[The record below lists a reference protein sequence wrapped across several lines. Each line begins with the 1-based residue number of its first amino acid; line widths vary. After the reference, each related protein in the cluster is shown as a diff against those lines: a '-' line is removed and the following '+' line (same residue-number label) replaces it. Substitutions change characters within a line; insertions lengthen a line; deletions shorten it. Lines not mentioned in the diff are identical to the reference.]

1 MPVSA
6 DDFKRGMRRLAAAV
20 SVVTT
25 AAEDRR
31 GGMTAT
37 AVTSL
42 TADPPQI
49 GIVINR
55 NASSFPL
62 IERSQ
67 RFAVNVLAKDQVE
80 IGDVFSGF
88 GGINGEARFAHGNW
102 TTAATGAPILTD
114 ATASFDCHCR
124 QQVDLGSHVL
134 FIGLIEEIRTAEHNR
149 PLLYLDGG
157 WASLV
162 RASEGELEAYRDAMQ
177 QTVGIIDRATD
188 GGEDPAEQL
197 RTFVQDFARIN
208 LEQIETTRSF
218 FGHEA
223 YAPAAG
229 LLDINAMK
237 NEFDR
242 KLKDLLRRGVES
254 KAVDIE
260 DPQMAALAMTGMML
274 WMHRWYKDSGR
285 LRNEEIERQF
295 ASLALSMIGLKDGA
309 GQRVRGATARVPA
322 ASERSPAA

>member
-20 SVVTT
+20 SVITT
-25 AAEDRR
+25 ATENQR

-49 GIVINR
+49 GVVINKT
-55 NASSFPL
+55 ASSFPL
-62 IERSQ
+62 IVEAR

-88 GGINGEARFAHGNW
+88 GGIKGEDRFGYGQWA
-102 TTAATGAPILTD
+102 TAVTGAPVLVG
-114 ATASFDCHCR
+114 ATATFDCRSR
-124 QQVDLGSHVL
+124 QQLDLGTHVM
-134 FIGLIEEIRTAEHNR
+134 FVGLIEEIVTAAHNR

-162 RASEGELEAYRDAMQ
+162 RASEGEVHAYREAMRE
-177 QTVGIIDRATD
+177 TVGIIDQAID
-188 GGEDPAEQL
+188 EGDDPSVQL
-197 RTFVQDFARIN
+197 RRFVQDFARIN

-223 YAPAAG
+223 YAPAAE
-229 LLDINAMK
+229 LVEINAMK

-242 KLKDLLRRGVES
+242 KLKELLRRGVEA
-254 KAVDIE
+254 KAVTIE

-295 ASLALSMIGLKDGA
+295 AAMALTMIGLKDARG
-309 GQRVRGATARVPA
+309 GQLQ
-322 ASERSPAA
+322 